1 MGLFW
6 FRCSIVTRPVM
17 HTNLVHRQPFPATM
31 RRYMGGRAVAAMG
44 AYNLASV
51 VSTEASDGKITQ
63 RIAG

>member
-1 MGLFW
+1 
-6 FRCSIVTRPVM
+6 M